1 MPPSRSRQSGDGDAR
16 SRAKEA
22 VERTPQEAKDLKD
35 TALGRGGEDKLTEVQ
50 ERWETRL
57 AWPVLIAALLS
68 VPAVFLTL
76 LDEPWEAI
84 GHVVLYAVSA
94 VLVFEATI
102 LFLVSPEKI
111 AWLRRNWWLVGL
123 TIGSI
128 LAVIFSIGPLQ
139 LFRMLRSVG
148 ALRVLRAKQIARAGE
163 SLGKAGTWWRAL
175 LGKVL
180 ATVVVGVFVVIALID
195 PDSPARS
202 TLENLVGEDGAILA
216 SIVVGLIAM
225 GGMYLLVRDPRG
237 KDEDEQDE
245 DADDSDQSDRHS
257 DED

>member
-1 MPPSRSRQSGDGDAR
+1 MKKA
-16 SRAKEA
+16 AEKA
-22 VERTPQEAKDLKD
+22 PQEAKDLKD
-35 TALGRGGEDKLTEVQ
+35 TALGRGTDEELTEVQ

-57 AWPVLIAALLS
+57 AWPVLISALLS

-94 VLVFEATI
+94 VLVFEATV

-123 TIGSI
+123 TIGSV

-148 ALRVLRAKQIARAGE
+148 ALRVLRAKQVARAGE
-163 SLGKAGTWWRAL
+163 SLGAAGTWWRAI
-175 LGKVL
+175 LGKLL
-180 ATVVVGVFVVIALID
+180 ATVVVGVFVVMALVD
-195 PDSPARS
+195 PDSAARS
-202 TLENLVGEDGAILA
+202 TLENLVGEDGAIFA
-216 SIVVGLIAM
+216 AIAAGLIAA
-225 GGMYLLVRDPRG
+225 GGMYLLVRDPTEDSDG
-237 KDEDEQDE
+237 DEDSE
-245 DADDSDQSDRHS
+245 DVDGSDSDSGADRRS
-257 DED
+257 GR